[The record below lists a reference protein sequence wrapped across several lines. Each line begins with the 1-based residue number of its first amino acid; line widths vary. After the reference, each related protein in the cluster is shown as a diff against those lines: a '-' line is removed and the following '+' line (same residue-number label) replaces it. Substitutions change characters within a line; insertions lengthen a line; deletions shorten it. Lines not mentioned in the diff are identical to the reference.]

1 MGRLAFIVKR
11 ILNHSWFLL
20 ELTREEHCC
29 SSQLSFDDVEIFSE
43 ELERINDFFNEL
55 STTSN

>member
-1 MGRLAFIVKR
+1 MLSKGHQI
-11 ILNHSWFLL
+11 ILDFLL